1 MLSRESEL
9 YLKGMR
15 LEKDDVDML
24 LSSLE
29 GTVGINS
36 EKMRIQLIAY
46 YFNAAQNDAE
56 NFAEHA
62 RHVLWFVENKPGD
75 FVLTRSWAQISRDH
89 CPDDLAAVTKVW
101 QTIADNADNA
111 LDKTKD
117 PMLTKHNIEVL
128 RNAAAQLTYAKDK
141 RAAKL
146 IGACRQLEPES
157 TLWSEL
163 ETLV

>member
-24 LSSLE
+24 LSTLE
-29 GTVGINS
+29 ANSGANS

-46 YFNAAQNDAE
+46 YFNAAQNNAE
-56 NFAEHA
+56 YFANHA

-75 FVLTRSWAQISRDH
+75 FVLTRSWAQLSSEH
-89 CPDDLAAVTKVW
+89 CSDELAAVIKVW
-101 QTIADNADNA
+101 QRIAENT
-111 LDKTKD
+111 LDSTKD
-117 PMLTKHNIEVL
+117 PMLRKQNIEVL
-128 RNAAAQLTYAKDK
+128 RSAAAQLTYAKDD

-146 IGACRQLEPES
+146 IGACRQIEPENN
-157 TLWSEL
+157 LWTEL
-163 ETLV
+163 ESLP

>member
-15 LEKDDVDML
+15 LEKDDVDMI

-29 GTVGINS
+29 GNTGS
-36 EKMRIQLIAY
+36 TAEKMRIQLIAY
-46 YFNAAQNDAE
+46 YFNAAQNNAT

-75 FVLTRSWAQISRDH
+75 FVLTRSWAQISKDF

-101 QTIADNADNA
+101 RSIADNALAMDS
-111 LDKTKD
+111 TKD
-117 PMLTKHNIEVL
+117 LTMQNIEIL
-128 RNAAAQLTYAKDK
+128 CNAAAQLAYARDDQ
-141 RAAKL
+141 AAKL
-146 IGACRQLEPES
+146 ISACRQLAPES
-157 TLWSEL
+157 SLWSEL
-163 ETLV
+163 EPLA